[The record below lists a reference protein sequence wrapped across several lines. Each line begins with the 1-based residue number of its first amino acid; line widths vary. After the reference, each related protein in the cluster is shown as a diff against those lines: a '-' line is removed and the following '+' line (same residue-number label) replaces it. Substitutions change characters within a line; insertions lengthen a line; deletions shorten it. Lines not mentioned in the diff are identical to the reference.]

1 MKFLEFCQQMSEVW
15 KYLAGRTGGRLPGMS
30 SQIFHNF
37 FSFLSAFIGFNLA
50 FQIPLQW
57 NKTSCPWFGLFLLL
71 MLLLLLCSAVCARR
85 SSTSGCKN
93 IGRLL
98 FFTFKSATRATIGTS
113 FLFPSSFQFS
123 FLMQQVRRAHAHTRN
138 TKKPIIRQKK
148 TERSRDAR
156 KHRSP
161 LKFKKHTHTN
171 QLDIVYL

>member
-37 FSFLSAFIGFNLA
+37 FFSFLSAFIGFNLA

-57 NKTSCPWFGLFLLL
+57 NKTSCPWFGLFFLLT
-71 MLLLLLCSAVCARR
+71 LLLLLCSAVCARR

-123 FLMQQVRRAHAHTRN
+123 FLMQQVCRAQHKKKHN
-138 TKKPIIRQKK
+138 QTKEDGEKQGC
-148 TERSRDAR
+148 TQ
-156 KHRSP
+156 HRSP